1 MSGGPADE
9 HEIFP
14 GSRGSAHLVEWIDR
28 VLTHLGHGHVN
39 DARAALEARE
49 WRTLNLDGI
58 PQPIRN
64 QLYEDLDAAAEAIAE
79 PDASPGAAE
88 EALLIAPSRFL
99 PGA

>member
-14 GSRGSAHLVEWIDR
+14 GSRGTAHLVEWIDR
-28 VLTHLGHGHVN
+28 VLVHLRDGHVH
-39 DARAALEARE
+39 DARAALDAQE

-58 PQPIRN
+58 PLPIRN
-64 QLYEDLDAAAEAIAE
+64 QICESLDAATEALAE
-79 PDASPGAAE
+79 PNDSPGAAE
-88 EALLIAPSRFL
+88 EALLMARSRCI